1 MLDAD
6 WIWQVYI
13 YGICSNYDRAFR
25 FLSLPMLISG
35 FIRPTA
41 LVCMTDYYEYE
52 LGTAAQK
59 IASELFKLKPGETL
73 VVTAD
78 TESDSRVV
86 NAIAT
91 AAFAA
96 GAKPMV
102 VWTPS
107 PMGVGKAADSM
118 LPVESLTGALKAADA
133 WVEVNN
139 KYLLYS
145 TPFEV
150 AERENK
156 KLRYMNLSGINV
168 DMLVRTIGRVNLTAL
183 GQFQGKL
190 ASMIKAARK
199 IRLTSLAGED
209 VEMEFDPKAPVVND
223 VGYAD
228 TPGPHFLSGQLTTGY
243 SSSVNGVIVFDG
255 SIVPPIGLVREPV
268 KVHVKGGKVER
279 VEGGRDAL
287 ALEMWLKSFNDP
299 DMFRV
304 AHLSFGCNPG
314 ARLSGNIVEDE
325 RVWGGTEWGLGYV
338 GPDLTRDGK
347 PISAA
352 SHSDGTCLNSSAWLD
367 EVQILDK
374 GKVVHKELIESA
386 RKLGKE

>member
-1 MLDAD
+1 
-6 WIWQVYI
+6 
-13 YGICSNYDRAFR
+13 
-25 FLSLPMLISG
+25 
-35 FIRPTA
+35 
-41 LVCMTDYYEYE
+41 MTEYYEYE
-52 LGTAAQK
+52 LGTAAHK
-59 IASELFKLKPGETL
+59 VASELFKLKRGETL

-86 NAIAT
+86 NAVAA
-91 AAFAA
+91 AAFTV

-102 VWTPS
+102 VWIPS
-107 PMGVGKAADSM
+107 PLGVGKAADSM

-150 AERENK
+150 ALRENK

-168 DMLVRTIGRVNLTAL
+168 DLLVRTVGRVDMAAL

-190 ASMIKAARK
+190 ASMIKAAK
-199 IRLTSLAGED
+199 SIRLTSLTGED
-209 VEMEFDPKAPVVND
+209 VKMEFDPQAPVVND

-228 TPGPHFLSGQLTTGY
+228 TPGPHFLSGQLTPGY
-243 SSSVNGVIVFDG
+243 SSLINGVIVFDG
-255 SIVPPIGLVREPV
+255 SIVPPIGLVKEPV
-268 KVHVKGGKVER
+268 KVHVKAGKVEKI
-279 VEGGRDAL
+279 EGGKDAL
-287 ALEMWLKSFNDP
+287 ALEMWLKGFNDP
-299 DMFRV
+299 GMFRV

-347 PISAA
+347 PIPAS
-352 SHSDGTCLNSSAWLD
+352 SHSDGTCLNSSVWLD
-367 EVQILDK
+367 EAQILDK
-374 GKVVHKELIESA
+374 GKVVHRELIESA
-386 RKLGKE
+386 RMLGKE